1 MIEHMDHMF
10 ANGTYRGEG
19 RWIDQKTEGR
29 YTAQYKIIDGQNGS
43 KVHEVERIFLKPDG
57 TVAYEE
63 RSIVTFE
70 PQARSAILVRIHGP
84 GGDVSGPGYALDR
97 DCHYDI
103 DVTPDN
109 HLEFTFRAEGTNL
122 TGLGSAT
129 NKGNRTYWKESLD
142 RL

>member
-1 MIEHMDHMF
+1 MEQLF
-10 ANGTYRGEG
+10 VTGAYRGEG
-19 RWIDQKTEGR
+19 RWIDENTEGR
-29 YTAQYKIIDGQNGS
+29 YTAQYKIKDGQSGS

-63 RSIVTFE
+63 RTIVTFE
-70 PQARSAILVRIHGP
+70 PRERSAVFVRIHGP
-84 GGDVSGPGYALDR
+84 QADVTGLGYVLDR
-97 DCHYDI
+97 ECHYDI

-109 HLEFTFRAEGTNL
+109 HLEFTFHAEGASII
-122 TGLGSAT
+122 GLGSAT

>member
-1 MIEHMDHMF
+1 MEQLF
-10 ANGTYRGEG
+10 SNGTYQGEG

-29 YTAQYKIIDGQNGS
+29 YSVRCHIVDGRDGS

-57 TVAYEE
+57 AVAYEE
-63 RSIVTFE
+63 RTTVTFE
-70 PQARSAILVRIHGP
+70 PTERGGLVVRIHSP
-84 GGDVSGPGYALDR
+84 RGDVAGPGYTLDR
-97 DCHYDI
+97 ECHYDI
-103 DVTPDN
+103 DVTSDN
-109 HLEFTFRAEGTNL
+109 HLEFTFHAEGANL

>member
-1 MIEHMDHMF
+1 MEQLF
-10 ANGTYRGEG
+10 SNGTYSGEG

-29 YTAQYKIIDGQNGS
+29 YTARYKIIDGQDGS
-43 KVHEVERIFLKPDG
+43 KVHEVERIFLNPDG

-70 PQARSAILVRIHGP
+70 PKARSGVVVRIHGAQ
-84 GGDVSGPGYALDR
+84 GEVTGPGYTLDR
-97 DCHYDI
+97 ECHYDI
-103 DVTPDN
+103 DVTPEN
-109 HLEFTFRAEGTNL
+109 HLEFTFHSEGENL